1 VLNSPFSLGSIML
14 WISPLSTKGLTH

>member
-1 VLNSPFSLGSIML
+1 VLNSPCSLGSIML